1 MLKELTDKCI
11 RNEKVD
17 TNSGLMILNIYCVQ
31 VTMFSV
37 ETVKRVSEIGSKLIS
52 NVQWRV

>member
-1 MLKELTDKCI
+1 M
-11 RNEKVD
+11 EKVD
-17 TNSGLMILNIYCVQ
+17 TNSGLIILNIYCVQ

-37 ETVKRVSEIGSKLIS
+37 ETVKSVSEIGSKLIS